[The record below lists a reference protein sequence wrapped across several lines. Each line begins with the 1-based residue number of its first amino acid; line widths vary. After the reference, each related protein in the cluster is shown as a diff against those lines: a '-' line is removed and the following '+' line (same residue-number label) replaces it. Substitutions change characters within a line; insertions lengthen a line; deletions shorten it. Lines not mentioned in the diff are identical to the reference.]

1 MPLLLLLLLLV
12 LVLVPL
18 QLAPPLLLR
27 LLLVVVVAVLM
38 VLPFLALG
46 LLLLPAPPT
55 ITTSTRMCSSCR
67 LHTQRQVTHLNSS
80 LVPPSG
86 LSQAQSQLSHCPSTA
101 AGLLLPHAAH
111 LLCSSELHHC
121 CTAALLCCG
130 SPCIPPHCCCC
141 WWWGGWLC
149 SQGPARA
156 DAAAMASTCR
166 PSTSPRPQQLLQPRS
181 VPPSHLATVSSS

>member
-1 MPLLLLLLLLV
+1 MPLLLLLLLLLV

-27 LLLVVVVAVLM
+27 LLVVVVAVLM
-38 VLPFLALG
+38 VLPLLALG
-46 LLLLPAPPT
+46 LLLLPAPPA

-67 LHTQRQVTHLNSS
+67 LHTQRQVIHLSSS
-80 LVPPSG
+80 LVPASG

-111 LLCSSELHHC
+111 LLCSSELHYS

-130 SPCIPPHCCCC
+130 SPRIPPHCCCC
-141 WWWGGWLC
+141 CWWWWWLC
-149 SQGPARA
+149 PRGPARA
-156 DAAAMASTCR
+156 SAVAMASTCFA
-166 PSTSPRPQQLLQPRS
+166 STSPRPQQLLQPRS
-181 VPPSHLATVSSS
+181 VPPSHLTSVSSS